1 MGLAL
6 ARANFTGTFIA
17 ADLSQAALDECEEL
31 LMPVNHQFRIN
42 TWNGSVLEKT
52 LPSADLIILNHA
64 LDDILLFSYV
74 ASQNVA
80 SASVSEE
87 SEYQS
92 VERLRQSWQQGE
104 AWMRAHLDEI
114 AGKLAAQL
122 TQARKP
128 GGQVMIRQYEGYQ
141 EKLHNLTIAVELAQL
156 LHDKLITALG
166 KLAWATVRLWLLLPA
181 VLRCWWYWW
190 RSRLVLL
197 LLLTTSFFLAFFLS
211 FSALFF

>member
-1 MGLAL
+1 MSIHSLPIRYDYYLAQSEEWERLLEKFSLSESSVVLELCTGWSPKMGLAL

-141 EKLHNLTIAVELAQL
+141 EKLHQLTIAVELAQL

-166 KLAWATVRLWLLLPA
+166 KLA
-181 VLRCWWYWW
+181 
-190 RSRLVLL
+190 
-197 LLLTTSFFLAFFLS
+197 
-211 FSALFF
+211 